1 LSLSVHSFLEWLG
14 GRCGDG
20 VIDVQALIRVQE
32 ESYARAG
39 RSLASSWPRASAMDG
54 EQLCSF
60 LEERRYCVLAT
71 TDAHGRAI
79 ARPVAFTVLGGSFWF
94 ATVAGARLGNIERT
108 PWASV
113 VIEDS
118 DGGEH
123 RAVAVDGP
131 AVITR
136 HPPEELLEVW
146 YERHGP
152 PAEWAAAWFEVR
164 PRRLFSYVAT

>member
-1 LSLSVHSFLEWLG
+1 VERRG
-14 GRCGDG
+14 GQCGDG
-20 VIDVQALIRVQE
+20 VIDVQALIRMQE
-32 ESYARAG
+32 ESYAHAG
-39 RSLASSWPRASAMDG
+39 RSLASSWPRESAMDS
-54 EQLCSF
+54 EQLRSF

-79 ARPVAFTVLGGSFWF
+79 ARPVAFTVFGGSFWF

-118 DGGEH
+118 DGDEH

-131 AVITR
+131 ATITR
-136 HPPEELLEVW
+136 HPPRELLEVW
-146 YERHGP
+146 YERH
-152 PAEWAAAWFEVR
+152 ASRADWAAAWFEVR
-164 PRRLFSYVAT
+164 PRRLVSYVAR

>member
-1 LSLSVHSFLEWLG
+1 
-14 GRCGDG
+14 
-20 VIDVQALIRVQE
+20 
-32 ESYARAG
+32 
-39 RSLASSWPRASAMDG
+39 MDR
-54 EQLCSF
+54 EQLRSF

-79 ARPVAFTVLGGSFWF
+79 ARPAAFAVFGGSFWF
-94 ATVAGARLGNIERT
+94 ATVAGARLGNIEST

-123 RAVAVDGP
+123 RAVAVDGA

-136 HPPEELLEVW
+136 HPPKELLDVW
-146 YERHGP
+146 YERHGSR
-152 PAEWAAAWFEVR
+152 AEWAVAWFEVR
-164 PRRLFSYVAT
+164 PQRLVSYVAS